1 MAKLT
6 STALAAHEL
15 GLAAT
20 FGGILFGQSGLGR
33 SVQVLPNEEDRSRVL
48 DAAWKTYAVP
58 KTVGLITTAATWLI
72 GRSLFSGK
80 VFGRKMRR
88 LIIAKDIALGVTL
101 ATGLAAQFVGQQLS
115 REQPFPVRA
124 EGQPTARTPERAAK
138 LERAATTLGYVQ
150 LIAAGTALWLTSALN
165 LRGQKNPRWGAVAQL
180 LP

>member
-20 FGGILFGQSGLGR
+20 FGGILFGQSGLGK
-33 SVQVLPNEEDRSRVL
+33 SVEVLPNEEDRSRVL
-48 DAAWKTYAVP
+48 EAAWKTYAIP
-58 KTVGLITTAATWLI
+58 KTVGLITTAATWLV

-88 LIIAKDIALGVTL
+88 LIIAKDIALGVTVASGI
-101 ATGLAAQFVGQQLS
+101 ATQFIGRELS
-115 REQPFPVRA
+115 KEQPFPVRA
-124 EGQPTARTPERAAK
+124 EGKPTERTPERAAQ
-138 LERAATTLGYVQ
+138 LERAVSVLGWVQ
-150 LIAAGTALWLTSALN
+150 LAAAGTALWLTSALN
-165 LRGQKNPRWGAVAQL
+165 IRGQKNPRWGAVAQL

>member
-20 FGGILFGQSGLGR
+20 FGGILFGQSGLER
-33 SVQVLPNEEDRSRVL
+33 SVGVLPNENDRSKVL

-80 VFGRKMRR
+80 TFGRKMRR
-88 LIIAKDIALGVTL
+88 LIVAKDIALGVTV
-101 ATGLAAQFVGQQLS
+101 ASGLAAQYVGQQIS
-115 REQPFPVRA
+115 REQPFPLDA
-124 EGQPTARTPERAAK
+124 QAKPTQGTPERAAQ
-138 LERAATTLGYVQ
+138 LERTVTVLGYIQ
-150 LIAAGTALWLTSALN
+150 LIAAGTTLWLTSSLN
-165 LRGQKNPRWGAVAQL
+165 VRGHKNPRWGAAARF